1 MKRNTLIIVVVAIFV
16 AALIYVGAVL
26 SRRPRTS
33 GVEAAVPDSGEAK
46 VGRPAP
52 DFRLQTLDGQELRLS
67 SLQGKAVLVNFWA
80 TWCEPCKIEMPWI
93 VELYNKYHPQGL
105 EVLGVAMDDSGKEAI
120 AKFAKDMKV
129 DYPVL
134 LGTDDVGDQ
143 YGGVQ
148 FLPQTFYIGRDGKI
162 TKSVNGIVSQ
172 SEIED
177 AIKQALAE
185 GSPQTSANAAA
196 SPAASGKKAGK

>member
-1 MKRNTLIIVVVAIFV
+1 MSRHPQTASAAPVA
-16 AALIYVGAVL
+16 
-26 SRRPRTS
+26 SS
-33 GVEAAVPDSGEAK
+33 GNAK
-46 VGRPAP
+46 VGQPAP
-52 DFRLQTLDGQELRLS
+52 DFTLKSLDGKEVRLS

-93 VELYNKYHPQGL
+93 VELYDKYKPQGL
-105 EVLGVAMDDSGKEAI
+105 EVLGVAMDDSGQDAI
-120 AKFAKDMKV
+120 AKFAKEMKV

-134 LGTDDVGDQ
+134 LGTDDVGDH

-177 AIKQALAE
+177 AIKQALAQ
-185 GSPQTSANAAA
+185 GSATQQADSTSAPQKSA
-196 SPAASGKKAGK
+196 K